1 MAHRSRNLLGSGFGL
16 AIYLVCTALVF
27 SFIVFEVLD
36 VDGSDFPGR
45 HATAATTATLSEAAH
60 DIRRAFL
67 KGPAPVW
74 MDAWAPFAGR
84 SAARVRLPHAPAA
97 QSSPPAIPHAHCPR
111 VTLPRACLVDA
122 PPSA

>member
-16 AIYLVCTALVF
+16 AIYVVCTALVF

-36 VDGSDFPGR
+36 VDGSDFP
-45 HATAATTATLSEAAH
+45 AKPSTAATPANLAEPRH

-67 KGPAPVW
+67 KGPALAW
-74 MDAWAPFAGR
+74 GDAWAL
-84 SAARVRLPHAPAA
+84 AASRWVESVRLQRTAAVRPSPAGT
-97 QSSPPAIPHAHCPR
+97 PRAHR
-111 VTLPRACLVDA
+111 ARATLPRSSLVDP